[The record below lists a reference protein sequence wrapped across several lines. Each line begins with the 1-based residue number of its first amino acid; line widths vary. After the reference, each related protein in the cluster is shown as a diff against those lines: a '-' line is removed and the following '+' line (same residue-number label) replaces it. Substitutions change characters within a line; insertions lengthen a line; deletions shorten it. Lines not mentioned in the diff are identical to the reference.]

1 MSYIYDYLSQLN
13 YESVPD
19 YAYLASLFDEMF
31 DQSQSPID
39 VQYCWEKK
47 LSVEKP
53 TLKYNDVSQTIVNSG
68 SHEMAIRTPTYRDT
82 DQTLQNEAKIE
93 PRPKFLTRPPQKPL
107 PCTIR
112 NFRARKYKN
121 YRE

>member
-1 MSYIYDYLSQLN
+1 M
-13 YESVPD
+13 PD

-39 VQYCWEKK
+39 VQYCWEKN
-47 LSVEKP
+47 VEKP
-53 TLKYNDVSQTIVNSG
+53 TLKHNDVSQTIANSG
-68 SHEMAIRTPTYRDT
+68 SHEMAIRTPNYRDT
-82 DQTLQNEAKIE
+82 DQTLQNDARIE
-93 PRPKFLTRPPQKPL
+93 PRHNFLIRPPQKPL